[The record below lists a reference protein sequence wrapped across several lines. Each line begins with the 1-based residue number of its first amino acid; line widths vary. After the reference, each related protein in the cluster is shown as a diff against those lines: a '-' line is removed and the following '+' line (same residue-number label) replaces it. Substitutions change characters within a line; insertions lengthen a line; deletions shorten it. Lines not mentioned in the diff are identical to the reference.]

1 MIDRQYMLRINN
13 LSRKQSRP
21 ITQAYELNRVFGALL
36 AIVLAICSS
45 MTIADSAHDSAMPH
59 PSCLDF
65 DPQTSLRNDFLIDP
79 LVLSCN
85 PDRSD
90 AEVFDYF
97 GFTTYERP
105 RDFAGERLGSLGYQR
120 FVADDGSA
128 VYLLR
133 TESGGNA
140 VSVEIMTG
148 KEVKNANR
156 HLLEQGQLHSTG
168 ENCQGVTDIWIEPD
182 GAIHLISE
190 LSAYEAVQAL
200 LLPNSGPPSASQQ
213 SKLLQ
218 VLLNQ
223 QQQDD
228 YLNFQRACAV
238 TAEYRLDSTNLQL
251 QLTMLRFDLDDEL
264 SESAFNWFQSLLPAS
279 ENLDVAM
286 ILEDDLPKIR
296 GMLLAPF
303 TSQYQ
308 FSVAEQQDQSI
319 TNFLEQ
325 LKSAVK
331 QRDIA
336 VLLDLTATDVMLGFG
351 GSGGHQDLQSW
362 LTQDSAD
369 EDWQSLDKMLALPEI
384 QLSSDVFCVP
394 FTGCVGSELI
404 DFSFDSYITIQADTP
419 LHALPTEDAP
429 VLRKLNFERVE
440 WQSPYDKNAR
450 FRLVE
455 TFAGERGYIDKAF
468 LRSPFDMRMEIASTS
483 QGWLIQS
490 ILSGD

>member
-1 MIDRQYMLRINN
+1 M
-13 LSRKQSRP
+13 
-21 ITQAYELNRVFGALL
+21 
-36 AIVLAICSS
+36 AIY
-45 MTIADSAHDSAMPH
+45 SAMATANIDH
-59 PSCLDF
+59 ESAEIYPSCLDI
-65 DPQTSLRNDFLIDP
+65 DPRTSLRNDFLLEP
-79 LVLSCN
+79 LDLNCPQTGSS
-85 PDRSD
+85 SD
-90 AEVFDYF
+90 VFDYF
-97 GFTTYERP
+97 GYTTYERP
-105 RDFAGERLGSLGYQR
+105 RDTAGERLGSLGYQR
-120 FVADDGSA
+120 FVADDGAA

-140 VSVEIMTG
+140 VSTEIMTG
-148 KEVKNANR
+148 KEVKKSTQR
-156 HLLEQGQLHSTG
+156 LLEQGQLHSTG
-168 ENCQGVTDIWIEPD
+168 ENCQGITDIWIEPD

-218 VLLNQ
+218 ALLDHQ
-223 QQQDD
+223 QQND
-228 YLNFQRACAV
+228 YLDFQQACAV

-264 SESAFNWFQSLLPAS
+264 SESAFNWFQLLLPVS
-279 ENLDVAM
+279 DNLNVAM
-286 ILEDDLPKIR
+286 ILEDDLPNMR
-296 GMLLAPF
+296 DMLLAPF
-303 TSQYQ
+303 TNQYQ
-308 FSVAEQQDQSI
+308 FAVTEQQNQSI

-369 EDWQSLDKMLALPEI
+369 EDWQSLDKILALPGI

-394 FTGCVGSELI
+394 FTGCVGSESV
-404 DFSFDSYITIQADTP
+404 DFSFDSYITIQADTSM
-419 LHALPTEDAP
+419 HALPTEDAP

-440 WQSPYDKNAR
+440 WQSPYDENAR

-468 LRSPFDMRMEIASTS
+468 LRSPFDMRMEIVSTS